1 MENKAKPAGHV
12 PTGRDVETETD
23 NIRTRNM
30 KKIINRNRRS
40 GLVVVYVIVFR
51 VCLVGQFKGFGNC

>member
-40 GLVVVYVIVFR
+40 GLVV
-51 VCLVGQFKGFGNC
+51 LM